1 MNILNILKKHY
12 FSIFLFFFI
21 IIGGFLAL
29 NTGITHDEQHDLY
42 VWQANQNLILNKLF
56 NTNNDVSY
64 LIGGN
69 IYYGSGFHYIS
80 YLIELFTLNFPL
92 ISEFDQLTKLLL
104 SKHLTVF
111 LFFITS
117 GIFIKKILR
126 IITQNKFVSNF
137 GAFFY
142 LLYPYLLGHSFFNV
156 KDIPFLSIW
165 VICSYYIIR
174 ITKIFL
180 QENII
185 TKKHLVILSIL
196 TGYLFSIRI
205 SGLLI
210 LIQYLVFF
218 LISVNI
224 KNIKIT
230 YFLKKFFKEIFIFV
244 CLFLSIFFILQP
256 SYWANPLIIFQAIKF
271 MSQHIQTVCTITLGE
286 CMKAQDLPASYIPI
300 WIFFKLPLIILFGL
314 VLYPIIQ
321 NKIETKSYRII
332 IINSLGLSTFSI
344 IILLILFEVNLYDE
358 IRQIMFLIPNIIVI
372 SLSLIFFYSKKVFQL
387 LIIFFVFFFLIQNLI
402 IYPYNYTWINNL
414 SHLTKINGVF
424 ELDYWGVSSRNIAS
438 HIKTLKLKNSECI
451 ISNRN
456 NGLKPFLDKKQCLLP
471 FNELHKKNTRP
482 FYVSLMERSL
492 SKGMPN
498 KCKLIYT
505 EIVEI
510 NFSTEKIPMAK
521 LYRCD

>member
-1 MNILNILKKHY
+1 M
-12 FSIFLFFFI
+12 
-21 IIGGFLAL
+21 

-56 NTNNDVSY
+56 KTNNDVSY

-69 IYYGSGFHYIS
+69 IFYGSGFHYIS
-80 YLIELFTLNFPL
+80 YLIEFFTLNFPL

-137 GAFFY
+137 GAIFY

-230 YFLKKFFKEIFIFV
+230 YFIKKFFKEILIFV
-244 CLFLSIFFILQP
+244 CLFLLIFFTLQP

-286 CMKAQDLPASYIPI
+286 CMKAQDLPASYIQ
-300 WIFFKLPLIILFGL
+300 FGFL
-314 VLYPIIQ
+314 NYP
-321 NKIETKSYRII
+321 
-332 IINSLGLSTFSI
+332 
-344 IILLILFEVNLYDE
+344 
-358 IRQIMFLIPNIIVI
+358 
-372 SLSLIFFYSKKVFQL
+372 
-387 LIIFFVFFFLIQNLI
+387 
-402 IYPYNYTWINNL
+402 
-414 SHLTKINGVF
+414 
-424 ELDYWGVSSRNIAS
+424 
-438 HIKTLKLKNSECI
+438 
-451 ISNRN
+451 
-456 NGLKPFLDKKQCLLP
+456 
-471 FNELHKKNTRP
+471 
-482 FYVSLMERSL
+482 
-492 SKGMPN
+492 
-498 KCKLIYT
+498 
-505 EIVEI
+505 
-510 NFSTEKIPMAK
+510 
-521 LYRCD
+521 